1 MKVMKSIF
9 ELENRIDIDNEFE
22 KLLQAFQVEGYAV
35 KYKNKYYSNVYGS
48 FMDGINNTVFLEW
61 KYRDT
66 FLNVYDYLDFIGIDE
81 VFLEVEDYN
90 DENKF
95 LLYLEFIL
103 NMAQLICYSDK
114 IELMPITTAAIE
126 NIPRI
131 LEKMNYKMEELEDKV
146 IITKRDADVDSILD
160 KVPEDIAKLL
170 LEYNDFRICKD
181 VREKKRILKSLD
193 LYMDKDNKFIKKHI
207 NNELKNCI
215 ETIVNNMGI
224 NHENEKLPFNTM
236 TDKEKIEWYDKCYLM
251 MIHAIRSIE
260 VKKIM
265 EERKELI

>member
-1 MKVMKSIF
+1 MEKMKSIF
-9 ELENRIDIDNEFE
+9 ELENRLDINNEFE
-22 KLLQAFQVEGYAV
+22 KLLQAFQGEGYAV
-35 KYKNKYYSNVYGS
+35 KYKNQYNLREYGS

-61 KYRDT
+61 QYRDT

-81 VFLEVEDYN
+81 IFLENEDYN

-103 NMAQLICYSDK
+103 NMAKLLCYSDK
-114 IELMPITTAAIE
+114 IELMPITAAAIE
-126 NIPRI
+126 NVPRI

-146 IITKRDADVDSILD
+146 IITKRDANADSILE
-160 KVPEDIAKLL
+160 KVPEDITKLL
-170 LEYNDFRICKD
+170 LEYNDFRISKD
-181 VREKKRILKSLD
+181 IKEKKRILKSLD
-193 LYMDKDNKFIKKHI
+193 LYMDKDNKFIKKNI

-224 NHENEKLPFNTM
+224 NHETEKEPFNTM

-251 MIHAIRSIE
+251 IIHAIRSIE
-260 VKKIM
+260 IKKIM
-265 EERKELI
+265 EERKKLI